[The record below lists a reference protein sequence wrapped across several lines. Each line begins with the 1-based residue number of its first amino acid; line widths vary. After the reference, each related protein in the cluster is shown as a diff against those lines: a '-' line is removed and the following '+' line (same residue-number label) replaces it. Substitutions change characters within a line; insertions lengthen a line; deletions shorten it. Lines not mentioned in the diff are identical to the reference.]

1 MGGNDEGADRRVER
15 GRSFREHAL
24 DAIRTAITTGE
35 LAEHTVYSA
44 AGLAKQLGM
53 SLSPVREAMMSLV
66 AEGTVEAVP
75 NRGYR
80 LVPVTE
86 ADLEEIILLRSLL
99 AVPAAERLCAACDP
113 ATLEHLRSLAAEV
126 LAAAQAADAPR
137 FLGVD
142 RRFHGE
148 LLRAGLGP
156 RAADIGLRLRD
167 QSRVSEL
174 GEKPPAVNLRSAEET
189 VDLVEAIAEGRTE
202 DAAALV
208 VANLYYFRKSE
219 ESASG

>member
-1 MGGNDEGADRRVER
+1 MFARATVVLLI
-15 GRSFREHAL
+15 AL
-24 DAIRTAITTGE
+24 NLGVGLWWLLRPDPAPHPAPEPPVGVPRLQL
-35 LAEHTVYSA
+35 LAEATP
-44 AGLAKQLGM
+44 Q
-53 SLSPVREAMMSLV
+53 VR
-66 AEGTVEAVP
+66 GT
-75 NRGYR
+75 
-80 LVPVTE
+80 
-86 ADLEEIILLRSLL
+86 
-99 AVPAAERLCAACDP
+99 
-113 ATLEHLRSLAAEV
+113 
-126 LAAAQAADAPR
+126 AAQAADAPR